1 MKLKFTFFS
10 LVVILLLSFTANYK
24 ALGQSSGKITG
35 RVFDKANNEPMIG
48 ATVRIE
54 NTTTGAMTDLDGNYT
69 ISVAAG
75 KYNITMTYTGYANLT
90 IQDIIVTAG
99 KVTKVDAY
107 MEEKSVEVEEVVIT
121 AKVNQ
126 DNITGMMLL
135 QKNNI
140 AVMDGTSADQIRK
153 SPDRSTADVLR
164 RVSGTTLQDGK
175 FAVIR
180 GLADR
185 YNLALVNGVV
195 LPGSEPDKKVFNFE
209 MFPSNMLDNLVISKT
224 AQPDLPGEFA
234 GGLIQVNTREIP
246 DSGFFSVSVGSGLNT
261 QATFGDWATYT
272 GGKRDW
278 LGLKDGVREIP
289 KSWPDELKYRA
300 LPLNERLRL
309 SRQLGNTFIMNT
321 EDNALPFTRLQL
333 TGGTNYKKDKLDFG
347 MVGALT
353 YNQDRTKSLNTRTDF
368 LPKDTVSNTIYQMIG
383 FRDEA
388 YNRSVNW
395 GSLLN
400 FSLKVGD
407 KTKLSLKNTYN
418 VASDNNTILREG
430 YRYDNQD
437 SIISRQFDF
446 ISNQLLSSQLKA
458 EHVIGQKNIKLTWG
472 GGISKTIR
480 DQPDL
485 KRTLYSK
492 NIFDDS
498 DSTYTMPVTFGA
510 DLNVSGRFTSRLVE
524 NVSTGYAD
532 LSVPFKLSNKNQ
544 TFKFGTYQTY
554 KDRNFAARVLGYS
567 IARQQNF
574 NYNLLDLP
582 VGQIF
587 ANQNIDSS
595 GFVISDITN
604 KSDAY
609 NGNSYLGAYYGMLDN
624 SIGKKIRIIWGLRV
638 ENFQQRLNSYSFSS
652 QKVKVDT
659 SYLDFLPSANFI
671 YAINDKMNF
680 RAAASRTVSRP
691 EFREIAPFAFYD
703 FNLFALLAGN
713 PLLKR
718 TQITNLDLKYE
729 YFFGKGQMISL
740 SLFNKI
746 FKNPIEQYIN
756 PGTVGGSSLQY
767 TWINSNKATNY
778 GVEFVFRKNFD
789 FLAKAVNAE
798 WLENLV
804 FFTNL
809 AYIKSEV
816 EIPTNQGKD
825 KFLRPLQ
832 GQSPYILNFG
842 LQFNEPK
849 TETSFAIL
857 FNQIGRRIAYVGIP
871 DYGVLDVYENP
882 KPLLDFQIS
891 KRVVKNG
898 VVRINVTDIF
908 NKTLYF
914 YQDQNLD
921 KKFTKGNYP
930 DNSDGN
936 PEKKIDGDT
945 VFMSTKTGTNMSI
958 NFIYTF

>member
-1 MKLKFTFFS
+1 MKLKFTILSLLAFMLLGFS
-10 LVVILLLSFTANYK
+10 SHYQAF
-24 ALGQSSGKITG
+24 GQTLGKITG

-75 KYNITMTYTGYANLT
+75 KYNITMTYTGYATLT

-107 MEEKSVEVEEVVIT
+107 MEEKSLEVEEVVIT

-278 LGLKDGVREIP
+278 LGLKDGVRQLP
-289 KSWPDELKYRA
+289 NSFPDELDYRRA
-300 LPLNERLRL
+300 GLKERLRL
-309 SRQLGNTFIMNT
+309 SKQLDNTFIMP
-321 EDNALPFTRLQL
+321 EDETALPFTRLQL
-333 TGGTNYKKDKLDFG
+333 TGGTTYKKDKLDFG

-353 YNQDRTKSLNTRTDF
+353 YNQDRTKSLNTRADY
-368 LPKDTVSNTIYQMIG
+368 LPKDSATNTVYQMVG
-383 FRDEA
+383 FRDES
-388 YNRSVNW
+388 YNRSVTW
-395 GSLLN
+395 GTLLN
-400 FSLKVGD
+400 FSLKIGERN
-407 KTKLSLKNTYN
+407 KLSFKNTYN
-418 VASDNNTILREG
+418 VTSDNNTVLREG
-430 YRYDNQD
+430 FRYDQGD

-446 ISNQLLSSQLKA
+446 ISNQLLSSQLKG
-458 EHVIGQKNIKLTWG
+458 EHVFGNKKIKLVWG
-472 GGISKTIR
+472 GGYSKTVR
-480 DQPDL
+480 DQPDM

-492 NIFDDS
+492 NLQDPE
-498 DSTYTMPVTFGA
+498 DSTYTMPVAFNA
-510 DLNVSGRFTSRLVE
+510 DLNVAGRFFSRLE
-524 NVSTGYAD
+524 EDASSAYAD
-532 LSVPFKLSNKNQ
+532 LAIPFKLFNQ
-544 TFKFGTYQTY
+544 NHSFKFGTYQTY
-554 KDRNFAARVLGYS
+554 KYRTFAARVLGYVV
-567 IARQQNF
+567 ARQQQF
-574 NYNLLDLP
+574 DYDLLDLP
-582 VGQIF
+582 INNIF
-587 ANQNIDSS
+587 AHQNIDSS

-609 NGNSYLGAYYGMLDN
+609 DANSYLGSYFAMLDN
-624 SIGKKIRIIWGLRV
+624 SISKKLRIVWGLRV
-638 ENFQQRLNSYSFSS
+638 ENFEQRLNSYSFSS
-652 QKVKVDT
+652 QRVKVDT

-671 YAINDKMNF
+671 YSLNEKMNL
-680 RAAASRTVSRP
+680 RAAASRSVSRP

-703 FNLFALLAGN
+703 FNLFALVAGN
-713 PLLKR
+713 PVLKR

-729 YFFGKGQMISL
+729 YFFGKGQMVSL
-740 SLFNKI
+740 SLFSKY
-746 FKNPIEQYIN
+746 FTNPIEQYVN
-756 PGTVGGSSLQY
+756 PGTISGSSLQY
-767 TWINSNKATNY
+767 TWINSAKATNY

-816 EIPTNQGKD
+816 EIPYNAGRST
-825 KFLRPLQ
+825 FLRPLQ
-832 GQSPYILNFG
+832 GQSPYIINFG

-849 TETSFAIL
+849 SETSFALL

-871 DYGVLDVYENP
+871 DYDILDVYENP
-882 KPLLDFQIS
+882 RPLLDAQIS

-898 VVRINVTDIF
+898 VVRLNFSDLL

-914 YQDQNLD
+914 YQDQDND
-921 KKFTKGNYP
+921 KKFTKGDYT
-930 DNSDGN
+930 DNVNGDPQKPVN
-936 PEKKIDGDT
+936 GDT
-945 VFMSTKTGTNMSI
+945 IFMSTKPGTNMSI